1 MLFLLGDWSIKDNRE
16 WFLNFPWHFVAWY
29 YFFSWVERGL
39 LGAKCWTSSGARF
52 SIESS
57 PHRFPPSLPF
67 PPLLLHTLTSCDF
80 GEKWRGRGGGFI
92 FITRKDGYRLIK
104 RFFLEKKENADDSE
118 RKLSWDY
125 SIPRKFTHRQRVKT
139 DKFFNVQPNYFETSL
154 TFLFQDFPLVSDSVQ
169 FFCSLPSILYCFT
182 TRFSVISI
190 NLVTQSSKFPIS
202 FICYFLRFL

>member
-1 MLFLLGDWSIKDNRE
+1 MLFLLGDWSIKDNRQ

-57 PHRFPPSLPF
+57 PHRFPPLPPLPPPPLPPLPF

-92 FITRKDGYRLIK
+92 FIIRKDGYRSIK
-104 RFFLEKKENADDSE
+104 LFPWKKKKTPMTPKGSCLE
-118 RKLSWDY
+118 
-125 SIPRKFTHRQRVKT
+125 
-139 DKFFNVQPNYFETSL
+139 
-154 TFLFQDFPLVSDSVQ
+154 
-169 FFCSLPSILYCFT
+169 T
-182 TRFSVISI
+182 TRFHANSLIAKEWRRTSFSMS
-190 NLVTQSSKFPIS
+190 NLTALRLVWPSSSKIFHFFFCFWFSSILLLVAFHSILLIFPL
-202 FICYFLRFL
+202 FLRFL